1 MVTAGCSNNDAF
13 DKAEKQGD
21 LALENKEYDR
31 AVASF
36 ELALKEKKDDWEI
49 RMKMNQTNKMI
60 EALQESNIDRAI
72 SLLREIEN
80 DSASS
85 VILAKQKKNEKF

>member
-1 MVTAGCSNNDAF
+1 
-13 DKAEKQGD
+13 
-21 LALENKEYDR
+21 
-31 AVASF
+31 
-36 ELALKEKKDDWEI
+36 
-49 RMKMNQTNKMI
+49 MI

-85 VILAKQKKNEKF
+85 VILAKQERKTRSFS